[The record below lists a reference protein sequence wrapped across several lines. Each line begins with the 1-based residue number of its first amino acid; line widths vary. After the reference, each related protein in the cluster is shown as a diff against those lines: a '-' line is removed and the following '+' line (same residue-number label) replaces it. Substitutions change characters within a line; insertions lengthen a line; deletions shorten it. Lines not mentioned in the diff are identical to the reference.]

1 MMINSKNLDNLCA
14 NIPFSLSLSLH
25 YRITYN
31 DSFEYAINSCILK
44 SSVTYA
50 NNGQLNFS
58 INFVSIDL
66 PLPSPPSPAF
76 FPLLIIIIIVIIV
89 IELVSSIIFLNE
101 ARGNY
106 HIFLYISA
114 IINLFL
120 SIEYNSSI
128 VNN

>member
-76 FPLLIIIIIVIIV
+76 F
-89 IELVSSIIFLNE
+89 SSF
-101 ARGNY
+101 NY
-106 HIFLYISA
+106 HYYCYHRHRTSFINNFPQRGTRQLSYFSLYICHYQSFPFDR
-114 IINLFL
+114 IQ
-120 SIEYNSSI
+120 
-128 VNN
+128 